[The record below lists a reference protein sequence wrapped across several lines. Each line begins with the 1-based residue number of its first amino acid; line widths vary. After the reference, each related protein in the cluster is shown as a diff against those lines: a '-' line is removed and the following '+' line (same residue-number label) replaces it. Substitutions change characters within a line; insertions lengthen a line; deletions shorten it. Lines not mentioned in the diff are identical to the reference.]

1 MSPSLRFIK
10 YLSEF
15 AADSLSA
22 QQRENEKMY
31 FASGLIINITAELL
45 LQHVT
50 QSPLFVFVIF
60 YLNILLIGSTL
71 KCNAEGEINQLFD
84 IFVKEESSVLNKYC
98 YQPEKSYFWGG
109 IKRKKK
115 LPRERPLTDLGCDDC
130 QDKRR
135 KMQLQYFNIN
145 SPKFNARLDTYWP
158 SIYVLPLC

>member
-1 MSPSLRFIK
+1 MLQIVCQHSRGKMRRCTLHQVWSLISQQSCYYSMWHNPPFLF
-10 YLSEF
+10 LSF
-15 AADSLSA
+15 
-22 QQRENEKMY
+22 
-31 FASGLIINITAELL
+31 
-45 LQHVT
+45 
-50 QSPLFVFVIF
+50 F

-71 KCNAEGEINQLFD
+71 KCNAEGEISQLFD
-84 IFVKEESSVLNKYC
+84 IFVKEEFSLLDKYC

-115 LPRERPLTDLGCDDC
+115 LPRERPLTDLACDDC

-158 SIYVLPLC
+158 SIYVLLKICPSLLMGNIRII